1 MKACLGG
8 DLVLLGGCGPAS
20 GGILGW
26 KCQPWSLTCTERVV
40 CVSDMLWLDSKQCLS
55 SGPSLEPVL
64 YWGKRLIVGFF
75 FSFQLYY
82 SSKTKALHLYGLNP
96 RAAAW
101 LCVAAVV
108 MKPNVKDQ
116 QREAVG

>member
-1 MKACLGG
+1 MAGLQTVSE
-8 DLVLLGGCGPAS
+8 LWSFSRASPLLGKKVDCG
-20 GGILGW
+20 I
-26 KCQPWSLTCTERVV
+26 
-40 CVSDMLWLDSKQCLS
+40 
-55 SGPSLEPVL
+55 
-64 YWGKRLIVGFF
+64 FF
-75 FSFQLYY
+75 FPFQLYY